1 MSQAPEAPTAAPVER
16 PAGRRRRRRL
26 WLLTGVVAL
35 LLLGGVAG
43 IVIVVLHNDTTEVSV
58 GEAVRRF
65 ERSAG
70 VSGPGEGASA
80 LPAPGVY
87 VYDTSGQA
95 SVDALNG
102 ASHTYPPQTTLTV
115 TREGCGARLRWVGV
129 KERWEERL
137 VCPTG
142 DGLALREVHSYHEFF
157 NQGDERTY
165 TCDANAL
172 DLPMGAKTSFT
183 ATCTSAGSSKSGAD
197 DMRIDGTV
205 IGIEKV
211 TVGAETRD
219 ALHVHLAGHFTG
231 DTNGDQTT
239 DRWLL
244 PGGLLAKEVRDQ
256 RTVSSSIIGPVTYKE
271 HYVLQLVSTEPRR

>member
-1 MSQAPEAPTAAPVER
+1 MSSLDQAGSSGDARRV
-16 PAGRRRRRRL
+16 RRRGL
-26 WLLTGVVAL
+26 WALAAAVVVLLI
-35 LLLGGVAG
+35 GGVAG
-43 IVIVVLHNDTTEVSV
+43 IVLVVLHNDTTDLSV
-58 GEAVRRF
+58 GEAVQRF
-65 ERSAG
+65 ERTAG
-70 VSGPGEGASA
+70 RAGGGPEGASA

-102 ASHTYPPQTTLTV
+102 ASHPYPAQTTLTV
-115 TREGCGARLRWVGV
+115 TDDGCGARLRWVAV

-142 DGLALREVHSYHEFF
+142 EGLALREVHSYHEFF

-165 TCDANAL
+165 SCDANAL
-172 DLPMGAKTSFT
+172 DLPMGDKTTFT

-197 DMRIDGTV
+197 DMRIDGAVVGVERVTTPAGTHDTV
-205 IGIEKV
+205 
-211 TVGAETRD
+211 
-219 ALHVHLAGHFTG
+219 HVRLVAHFTG

-256 RTVSSSIIGPVTYKE
+256 RTVSSSIIGPVTYTE